1 MSISPLL
8 APQGVIPAAPL
19 ARAGSASQDKIRS
32 ERPAASEVTP
42 PAEPDRADS
51 GLEELRSLTTK
62 VGLEL
67 RLQALPD
74 SDVTL
79 IKMVE
84 PNTGEV
90 VREFPPEGLAS
101 ALAELR
107 RQAAARLDRKV

>member
-8 APQGVIPAAPL
+8 APRGLVPAAPV
-19 ARAGSASQDKIRS
+19 AD
-32 ERPAASEVTP
+32 AASAAQSSIRRERSTASEEAP
-42 PAEPDRADS
+42 QAPADREMS
-51 GLEELRSLTTK
+51 GLKELESLASK

-74 SDVTL
+74 SNVTL

-84 PNTGEV
+84 PETGEV
-90 VREFPPEGLAS
+90 VREFPPEGLAT

>member
-8 APQGVIPAAPL
+8 PSRGVIPIVSSAGAAL
-19 ARAGSASQDKIRS
+19 SSQDTVRRERS
-32 ERPAASEVTP
+32 AASEVAP
-42 PAEPDRADS
+42 PAEHDPAD
-51 GLEELRSLTTK
+51 GGMEELRSLTTK
-62 VGLEL
+62 AGLEL

-84 PNTGEV
+84 PDTGEV
-90 VREFPPEGLAS
+90 VREFPPEGLAA

>member
-1 MSISPLL
+1 MGISPLL
-8 APQGVIPAAPL
+8 APRGVLPAAP
-19 ARAGSASQDKIRS
+19 AADTAFAVQDSVRK
-32 ERPAASEVTP
+32 ERLAASEGVP
-42 PAEPDRADS
+42 PAKQDHADS
-51 GLEELRSLTTK
+51 GLEELKELTTK

-74 SDVTL
+74 SNVTL

-84 PNTGEV
+84 PSTGEV
-90 VREFPPEGLAS
+90 VREFPPEGLAT